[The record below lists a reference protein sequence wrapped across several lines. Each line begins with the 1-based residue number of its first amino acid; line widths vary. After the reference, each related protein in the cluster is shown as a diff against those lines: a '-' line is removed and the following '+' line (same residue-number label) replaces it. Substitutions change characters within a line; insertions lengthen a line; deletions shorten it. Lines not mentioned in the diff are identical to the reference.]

1 MPKITNLNYA
11 QPWVEITSTPEDWK
25 NVGQAELLRMAYYL
39 HIIRAFEESVL
50 QLEKA
55 GLVHGPAHSSIGQEG
70 GAAAPMMLLRSSDMI
85 TGSHRGHH
93 QFLAKGMRHID
104 AADYDPRV
112 APLPANVNEFLYRT
126 LAEILGLSDGFC
138 KGRGGSMHLRWV
150 EAGAMGTNAIVGG
163 GVPIANGLAW
173 AQKRHNQGDV
183 TFTFFGDGAM
193 NIGAVPESLNLA
205 ALWSLP
211 ICFFV
216 ENNGYAVSTTLAE
229 ETREPRL
236 SSRGP
241 AYGMPA
247 WRVDGMDPVAVRI
260 AAQAAVEH
268 MRAGKG
274 PTLIEAVLYRYFHH
288 GGSIAG
294 SAFGYRPKEEEAAWM
309 AKDPLEKT
317 VREMTRLGWLTA
329 QDNERMR
336 QHCVD
341 AMNSVVARLTE
352 GEGSKRRILPHLWPK
367 PAFRDQGL
375 RGDLSELAG
384 SRYEEAETATGPMG
398 DVKFVDVIA
407 KVMER
412 RMETDDRIFCM
423 GEDIHRLKGG
433 TNGATKGL
441 AARFPDRII
450 PTPIAEQGF
459 VGLAGGVAQEGSYRP
474 VVELMYADFALV
486 AADQLFNQIGKA
498 RHMFGGDSPMPLV
511 LRTKCAIG
519 TGYGSQHSMDP
530 AGMYAMWP
538 GWRIIAPSTP
548 FDYVGL
554 MNSALKCNDPVLV
567 IEHTDL
573 YNTNGNGP
581 LEDFD
586 YAIELGKA
594 KVVRSGAHFTVL
606 TYLSMTRLALQ
617 VADEMGLDVEI
628 IDLRSLDRAG
638 IDWDSIG
645 ESIRKT
651 NNVVVLEQGPLTVSY
666 GAMLTDEVQRRF
678 FDYLDQPAAR
688 IHGGEAS
695 PSVSKALERATFV
708 GAEEIRAGFAKMMAD
723 MGRPL
728 PASRTAAADSI
739 AA

>member
-1 MPKITNLNYA
+1 MPKITKLNYA
-11 QPWVEITSTPEDWK
+11 EPWVEITSTSQDWK
-25 NVGQAELLRMAYYL
+25 NVGQSDLLRMAYYL

-50 QLEKA
+50 SLEKA

-70 GAAAPMMLLRSSDMI
+70 GAVAPMMLLNSRDMI
-85 TGSHRGHH
+85 TGAHRGHH

-104 AADYDPRV
+104 SADYDPRQ
-112 APLPANVNEFLYRT
+112 APLPEKVQDFLYRT

-173 AQKRHNQGDV
+173 AQKRRNKGEV
-183 TFTFFGDGAM
+183 TFTFFGDGGM

-229 ETREPRL
+229 ETKETRL
-236 SSRGP
+236 SSRGGAYGIP
-241 AYGMPA
+241 AY
-247 WRVDGMDPVAVRI
+247 RVNGMDPVAVKI
-260 AAQAAVEH
+260 AAQMAVEH

-274 PTLIEAVLYRYFHH
+274 PTIIEAIVYRYFHH
-288 GGSIAG
+288 GGSIPG
-294 SAFGYRPKEEEAAWM
+294 SAFGYRPKEEESSWIE
-309 AKDPLEKT
+309 KDPLERT
-317 VREMTRLGWLTA
+317 VREMIKLGWLTEDEN
-329 QDNERMR
+329 QRMR
-336 QHCVD
+336 QHCID
-341 AMNSVVARLTE
+341 AMDGIVARLTE
-352 GEGSKRRILPHLWPK
+352 GDGSKRRILPHLWPK
-367 PAFRDQGL
+367 PEFRDQGL

-384 SRYEEAETATGPMG
+384 SRYEEAETATGPLG
-398 DVKFVDVIA
+398 NVKFVDTIA
-407 KVMER
+407 KGMER
-412 RMETDDRIFCM
+412 RMETDERIFCM

-459 VGLAGGVAQEGSYRP
+459 VGLAGGVAMEGSYRP

-498 RHMFGGDSPMPLV
+498 RHMFGGESPMPLV
-511 LRTKCAIG
+511 LRTKCAMG

-538 GWRIIAPSTP
+538 GWRIVAPSTP

-554 MNSALKCNDPVLV
+554 MNSALKCEDPVLV

-573 YNTNGNGP
+573 YNTSGNGP

-586 YAIELGKA
+586 YSIELGKA
-594 KVVRSGAHFTVL
+594 KVVRHGSRFTVL
-606 TYLSMTRLALQ
+606 TYLAMTRIALQ
-617 VADEMGLDVEI
+617 VADEMGIDIEI

-638 IDWDSIG
+638 IDWETIG

-651 NNVVVLEQGPLTVSY
+651 NNVVVLEQSPLTVSY
-666 GAMLTDEVQRRF
+666 GALLTDEIQRRF
-678 FDYLDQPAAR
+678 FDYLDQPVQR

-695 PSVSKALERATFV
+695 PSVSKVLERAAFV

-728 PASRTAAADSI
+728 PVDHPPATNPI